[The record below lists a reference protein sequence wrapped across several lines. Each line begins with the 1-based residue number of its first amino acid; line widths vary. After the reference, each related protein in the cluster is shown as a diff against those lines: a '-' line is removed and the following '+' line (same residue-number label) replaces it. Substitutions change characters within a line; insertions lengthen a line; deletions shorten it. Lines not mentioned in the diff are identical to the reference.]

1 MDGNDIN
8 KKIHDSVNYS
18 IPRLLWNAVNDSIYN
33 SVYNSVAHPVCN
45 SVWNPVIDLVED
57 LLTSEIEEYG

>member
-18 IPRLLWNAVNDSIYN
+18 IPRLLWNAVTDS
-33 SVYNSVAHPVCN
+33 
-45 SVWNPVIDLVED
+45 VIS
-57 LLTSEIEEYG
+57 TIKEYG